1 MSEQEKP
8 PTPLA
13 PHDLASFKDLPETS
27 LPSKAAIDDAYKSFK
42 IGGDLQRRITEL
54 HGKAG
59 LGSLSRMIEDQ
70 ARAIDKM
77 FPKDRAF
84 PKDMLGMPAIEPRP
98 IITEALRPPPNPIL
112 ETNKRLAKIEE
123 RFEEMQDIA
132 ARGAEIA
139 TSLQVSAAEF
149 LTKFDDVATKNDR
162 TAGRAVW
169 VAGTA
174 AVLAV
179 AVPLLQT
186 LYAELWKAPN
196 DAADMRRAVTE
207 LKTELTT
214 LRDTQRQVADRIA
227 DVVAAQSPANQELVT
242 TLKEIRKALS
252 DPPAKQ
258 P

>member
-8 PTPLA
+8 RHTLNLD
-13 PHDLASFKDLPETS
+13 DLALV
-27 LPSKAAIDDAYKSFK
+27 KAASTVSPALKTAMDDAQKSFSMAA
-42 IGGDLQRRITEL
+42 DLQKRIEDL
-54 HGKAG
+54 RSKGG
-59 LGSLSRMIEDQ
+59 LGNLTGMLENQR
-70 ARAIDKM
+70 RAVEKM
-77 FPKDRAF
+77 V
-84 PKDMLGMPAIEPRP
+84 PKDMLGMPVVEPRP
-98 IITEALRPPPNPIL
+98 ILAETLKLPPNPIH

-139 TSLQVSAAEF
+139 TGLQVSAAEF

-162 TAGRAVW
+162 TAGKAVW

-179 AVPLLQT
+179 AMPLLQM
-186 LYAELWKAPN
+186 LHAELWKAPN

-214 LRDTQRQVADRIA
+214 LRDTQRQVANRIA
-227 DVVAAQSPANQELVT
+227 EVVAAQSPANQELVT